1 MATTAFCSNVS
12 SVGWGS
18 VAPSLLGPEWGRV
31 MVEAHQ
37 KSLPFLSGS
46 GKDLRSILS
55 VFVAFAL
62 FLSPC
67 LLQQQLSLVMEQYL
81 QTLAYLRI
89 TWAAFENA
97 DSSASSRKSNSVGLR
112 WVPETCVF
120 NMLPRNNTLRNP
132 TPLVQGL
139 GHPTGLC
146 CWSLQHNQP
155 LPSFIHSFIHL
166 ITHWFICSLI
176 QLFIHLLTLK

>member
-18 VAPSLLGPEWGRV
+18 VAPSLLGPEWEGAGHSGGSP
-31 MVEAHQ
+31 EIP
-37 KSLPFLSGS
+37 SLPKWVREGF
-46 GKDLRSILS
+46 GKPVICLCCFCS
-55 VFVAFAL
+55 L

-97 DSSASSRKSNSVGLR
+97 DSSASSRKSNSVSLR
-112 WVPETCVF
+112 WVPETCIF
-120 NMLPRNNTLRNP
+120 YMLPRNNTLRNP

-139 GHPTGLC
+139 GHPTGLR
-146 CWSLQHNQP
+146 CWSLQHN
-155 LPSFIHSFIHL
+155 
-166 ITHWFICSLI
+166 
-176 QLFIHLLTLK
+176 